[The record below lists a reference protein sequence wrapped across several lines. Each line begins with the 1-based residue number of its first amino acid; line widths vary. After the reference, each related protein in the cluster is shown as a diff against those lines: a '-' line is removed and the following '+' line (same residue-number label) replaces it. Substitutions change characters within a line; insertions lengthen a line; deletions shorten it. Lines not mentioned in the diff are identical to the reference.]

1 MWNPSSL
8 VPAGMRPWLLV
19 ISIVLF
25 LATNQF
31 MKQLVAAVLPPPLD
45 LQFAWREARASRILE
60 KWSDADKRAVR
71 LNLSLDF
78 VFIVIYVTGIAL
90 ACALGADALA
100 TAGWPGGGGGMGGI
114 FVRAIIIA
122 GLLDAVEN
130 VAQLLMLAGH
140 KTQPWPAL
148 ASLCA
153 SIKFFLVAV
162 AFLYALYGGAAFVC
176 HYLQVRK

>member
-8 VPAGMRPWLLV
+8 VPAGMRPWFLV
-19 ISIVLF
+19 ISVVLLF
-25 LATNQF
+25 LANHF
-31 MKQLVAAVLPPPLD
+31 MKQLVAAVRPPPLD
-45 LQFAWREARASRILE
+45 LQFAWGEARASKILK

-71 LNLSLDF
+71 LNLALDF
-78 VFIVIYVTGIAL
+78 VFIVIYVTSIAL

-100 TAGWPGGGGGMGGI
+100 VAGWPGGGMGGI

-122 GLLDAVEN
+122 GLLDAIEN

-153 SIKFFLVAV
+153 SIKFFLAGVAL
-162 AFLYALYGGAAFVC
+162 LYAFYGGAAYVL
-176 HYLQVRK
+176 HHLAVRK

>member
-1 MWNPSSL
+1 
-8 VPAGMRPWLLV
+8 MRPGLLV

-25 LATNQF
+25 LTANHF
-31 MKQLVAAVLPPPLD
+31 MKQLVATVRPPPLR
-45 LQFAWREARASRILE
+45 LQFAWGEVRASKVLE

-71 LNLSLDF
+71 LNLALDF

-90 ACALGADALA
+90 ACALGAHALDAA
-100 TAGWPGGGGGMGGI
+100 RWPGGGGMGGI

-148 ASLCA
+148 ASVCA
-153 SIKFFLVAV
+153 SIKFVLVAV
-162 AFLYALYGGAAFVC
+162 TFLYALYGGAAFVC

>member
-1 MWNPSSL
+1 VESIQPG
-8 VPAGMRPWLLV
+8 AGRNASV
-19 ISIVLF
+19 ASRYFYRLF
-25 LATNQF
+25 LAANQF
-31 MKQLVAAVLPPPLD
+31 MKQLVARVRPPPFA
-45 LQFAWREARASRILE
+45 LQFAWGEVRASKILE

-71 LNLSLDF
+71 LNLFLDF

-100 TAGWPGGGGGMGGI
+100 AAGWRADGGGMGGI

-130 VAQLLMLAGH
+130 VAQLLMLSGH

-148 ASLCA
+148 ASICA
-153 SIKFFLVAV
+153 SIKFLLVTV